1 MKISRK
7 APGHGT
13 VRIAL
18 QSPPFLQLIIKTFIA
33 LLVPV
38 VPQKLIIMP
47 HLRCKKINKKAKEF
61 LKKFHEMYEI
71 FDQSDNLIS
80 CDYYGIPGFKKMKKR
95 EQQDLSILHLN
106 VSSISAHVND
116 LRNFLNLVNQKIGI
130 ICISESRISTKNPQT
145 TNIDLPGYNIEQTPT
160 ESSAGGDLIYISQ
173 SFSYKPRK
181 DLDIYCA
188 KELES
193 VFIVLLTPN

>member
-1 MKISRK
+1 
-7 APGHGT
+7 
-13 VRIAL
+13 
-18 QSPPFLQLIIKTFIA
+18 
-33 LLVPV
+33 
-38 VPQKLIIMP
+38 
-47 HLRCKKINKKAKEF
+47 
-61 LKKFHEMYEI
+61 MYAI